1 MQDYSL
7 DFLRSDHHGFGC
19 YRCQSH
25 RRVGPPLP
33 KSRHFVQ
40 LCWVIFSVPLIDL
53 FLATFVI
60 CTILTTFRY
69 VANGSILSMAEKD
82 WSFSFKINVDSM
94 FLMSKAFLPNVCTLF
109 ALIRSATFCI
119 LKLNLTG
126 YILDGEAEIWF
137 DHQHVFRGFFNQG
150 CAQQIRVWNNESCG
164 HWDDQVYGG

>member
-1 MQDYSL
+1 M
-7 DFLRSDHHGFGC
+7 DFS
-19 YRCQSH
+19 SH
-25 RRVGPPLP
+25 RPFSILP
-33 KSRHFVQ
+33 
-40 LCWVIFSVPLIDL
+40 IP
-53 FLATFVI
+53 
-60 CTILTTFRY
+60 TTSRY

-164 HWDDQVYGG
+164 HWDDQVYGGWLYWGRNQSECSLSRDCRHSWVDLQFHCPQFKILVLLYEPSFSCL